1 MIKNIFLIIVI
12 FSFLNTYAQ
21 NFNVILQVN
30 DVNIDGEIT
39 AMSLSNN
46 NSRDEERIRVNY
58 YPGDLII
65 PDYEKL
71 SFEKLNNDFILTF
84 NYNTYKRNSQ
94 QIATF
99 NIKLSKEL
107 LKQPYLI
114 INIYDFRVKK
124 YKRWFQHCAKG
135 SDYFPQISFQNSGFC
150 PRINK

>member
-12 FSFLNTYAQ
+12 FSFGSSYAQ

-39 AMSLSNN
+39 AMYLSNN
-46 NSRDEERIRVNY
+46 NSRDEERITVNY

-65 PDYEKL
+65 PDHERS
-71 SFEKLNNDFILTF
+71 SFEKLNNDLILTF
-84 NYNTYKRNSQ
+84 DYNTNKRNSQ

-107 LKQPYLI
+107 LKKPYLM
-114 INIYDFRVKK
+114 INIYDFRVRK
-124 YKRWFQHCAKG
+124 YKRWFQHCAKD
-135 SDYFPQISFQNSGFC
+135 SDYFPQISFQNSEFC
-150 PRINK
+150 PRIK